1 MDLEELARR
10 MEHVIGDM
18 MPLIDELKGKPGR
31 LGSFIDPVCWNCAKA
46 YKFYLPESSH
56 PSYTV
61 CEIWRS
67 TRRCAF
73 EPRER

>member
-1 MDLEELARR
+1 MDCEELIRR
-10 MEHVIGDM
+10 LDCVIGD
-18 MPLIDELKGKPGR
+18 IDKEIEKLKGQRSGQY
-31 LGSFIDPVCWNCAKA
+31 IDPVCWNCGKA
-46 YKFYLPESSH
+46 YKFYLPESSV